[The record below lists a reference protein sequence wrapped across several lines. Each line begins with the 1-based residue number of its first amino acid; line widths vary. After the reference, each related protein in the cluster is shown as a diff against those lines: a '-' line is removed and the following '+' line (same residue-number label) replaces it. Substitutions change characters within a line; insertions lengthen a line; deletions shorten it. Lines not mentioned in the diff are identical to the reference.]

1 MKKKLLI
8 AGANGHLGAVVVNA
22 ALERGYAVRA
32 ADIVLDRLADI
43 RSDVLETVKID
54 VTDPQSLG
62 AAMEGVDAVLST
74 VGLWKERPPLYTYET
89 VDGNGNINL
98 FNAAAKQGVGK
109 VVYISIL
116 NAEKAKVARVML
128 AKRRVERFLEEGD
141 LNYTVFRPAG
151 LFHDFVEVFRPQILR
166 GRVSAIGD
174 GAIRMQPLSPEDLAE
189 CMVDAVTKAG
199 AVRKIFDI
207 AGPEQYTYREAM
219 ALISGAMG
227 KSVKI
232 SCLPVFAAK
241 ILTRAIHAIKPGC
254 FIPPDFIEILTMDSI
269 AEIEPV
275 REIFGRE
282 FRKIHPYLKK
292 YLSSSREKNKG

>member
-8 AGANGHLGAVVVNA
+8 AGANGHLGTVVVHA
-22 ALERGYAVRA
+22 ALKRGYAVRA
-32 ADIVLDRLADI
+32 ADMVLDRLADI
-43 RSDVLETVKID
+43 KNDALETVKID
-54 VTDPQSLG
+54 VTNRQSLG
-62 AAMEGVDAVLST
+62 AAVEGVDAVLST

-98 FNAAAKQGVGK
+98 FDAAAKKGVDK

-174 GAIRMQPLSPEDLAE
+174 GTIRLQPLSPDDLAE
-189 CMVDAVTKAG
+189 CMVDAVINSG
-199 AVRKIFDI
+199 ADRKIFDI
-207 AGPEQYTYREAM
+207 AGPEQYTYREAI
-219 ALISGAMG
+219 AFIAEAMG
-227 KSVKI
+227 MRVKI
-232 SCLPVFAAK
+232 SSLPVFAAK
-241 ILTRAIHAIKPGC
+241 ILTRVIHAIKPDS
-254 FIPPDFIEILTMDSI
+254 FIPPDFIEILTMDSV

-275 REIFGRE
+275 KKVFSRE
-282 FRKIHPYLKK
+282 FRKIHPYLEKH
-292 YLSSSREKNKG
+292 LSSYHEKNKG